1 MNVHQEFNKINAG
14 LEITG
19 KPFTVTRETIADFA
33 LGSLDFNPLHF
44 DDDYMKELFGKTRFK
59 GVIMHGMQNFAI
71 ITRTLTNWLLPKGGY
86 HRRLETRW
94 LTPVYLGDTITVLA
108 TVQRKLETDNSRWIV
123 FDVNVTNQED
133 VTVASGEAMAEFA
146 DIFPGALA

>member
-1 MNVHQEFNKINAG
+1 MSVHQEFNKIKAG

-19 KPFTVTRETIADFA
+19 QPFSVTRETIADFA

-108 TVQRKLETDNSRWIV
+108 TVQRKLETDNSRWVV

-146 DIFPGALA
+146 DIFPGAPA

>member
-1 MNVHQEFNKINAG
+1 MNVHQEFNNIKTG

-19 KPFTVTRETIADFA
+19 QPFTVTRETIADFT

-108 TVQRKLETDNSRWIV
+108 TVQRKLETDNSRWVV

-146 DIFPGALA
+146 DIFPGAPA

>member
-1 MNVHQEFNKINAG
+1 MNVHQEFNKIKAG

-19 KPFTVTRETIADFA
+19 QPFTVTRETIADFA

-44 DDDYMKELFGKTRFK
+44 DDEYMKELFGKTRFK

-108 TVQRKLETDNSRWIV
+108 TVQRKFETDNSRWVV

-146 DIFPGALA
+146 DIFPGAPA

>member
-1 MNVHQEFNKINAG
+1 MSVHQEFNKIKAG

-19 KPFTVTRETIADFA
+19 HPFTVTRETIADFA

-44 DDDYMKELFGKTRFK
+44 DDEYMKELFGKTRFK
-59 GVIMHGMQNFAI
+59 GVIMHGMQSFAI

-108 TVQRKLETDNSRWIV
+108 TVQRKLETDNSRWVV

-146 DIFPGALA
+146 DIFPGAPA

>member
-1 MNVHQEFNKINAG
+1 MSVHQEFNKIKTG

-19 KPFTVTRETIADFA
+19 QPFTVTRETIADFA

-108 TVQRKLETDNSRWIV
+108 TVQRKFETDNSRWVV

-146 DIFPGALA
+146 DIFPGAPA

>member
-1 MNVHQEFNKINAG
+1 MSVHQEFNKIKTG

-19 KPFTVTRETIADFA
+19 QPFTVTRETIADFA

-108 TVQRKLETDNSRWIV
+108 TVQRKLETNNSRWVV

-146 DIFPGALA
+146 DIFPGAPA

>member
-1 MNVHQEFNKINAG
+1 MSVHQEFNKIKTG

-19 KPFTVTRETIADFA
+19 QPFTVTRETIADFA

-108 TVQRKLETDNSRWIV
+108 TVQRKLETDNSRWVV
-123 FDVNVTNQED
+123 FDVNVTNQKE

-146 DIFPGALA
+146 DIFPGAPA

>member
-1 MNVHQEFNKINAG
+1 MNVQQEFNKIKAG
-14 LEITG
+14 LEIIG
-19 KPFTVTRETIADFA
+19 QPFTVTRETIADFA

-44 DDDYMKELFGKTRFK
+44 DDDYMEEPFGKTQFN

-146 DIFPGALA
+146 DIFPGAQA